1 MTATD
6 RSAKAGIWSRI
17 KSKLKP
23 HKKPPEPESV
33 TLPAFDTYDRETDR
47 YMEIRYTRKDGD

>member
-23 HKKPPEPESV
+23 HKKPPEPETV
-33 TLPAFDTYDRETDR
+33 TLPVMDTFDPDTCRM
-47 YMEIRYTRKDGD
+47 MEIRFIRKDDD